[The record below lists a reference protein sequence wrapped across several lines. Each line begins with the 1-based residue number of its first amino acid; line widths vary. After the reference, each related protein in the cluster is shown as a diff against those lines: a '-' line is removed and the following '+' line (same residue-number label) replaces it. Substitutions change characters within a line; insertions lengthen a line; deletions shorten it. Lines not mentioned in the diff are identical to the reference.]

1 MKTVNELTIEELEEL
16 RDNLY
21 YQLLDDPT
29 LSEEAIILIKN
40 SEDDN
45 IPISFVKE
53 YYADTSFVSED
64 FWTNVKF
71 ES

>member
-29 LSEEAIILIKN
+29 LSEEAIMLMKN

-45 IPISFVKE
+45 IPISFIKE
-53 YYADTSFVSED
+53 YYVDTYFVDDD
-64 FWTNVKF
+64 FWCNIKSEV
-71 ES
+71 

>member
-29 LSEEAIILIKN
+29 LSEEAIMLMKN
-40 SEDDN
+40 LEDDN
-45 IPISFVKE
+45 IPISFVKR
-53 YYADTSFVSED
+53 YYSDTSFVDED
-64 FWTNVKF
+64 FWCNVKN
-71 ES
+71 